1 MARRPPAEA
10 VGALHRRLARL
21 APRDPERARLVAS
34 TAELYGISR
43 ATLYRGLKDQLRP
56 KAVRRGD
63 RGVPR
68 KLPAGELARCCE
80 IIAALKVRTTN
91 GKGRHLSTARA
102 IDLLEEHGVETPDGH
117 VRPAR
122 GLLKKTTVNHYLR
135 QWGYDHGRLTGAP
148 PGGPV
153 RGRAQQRALAARPQ
167 PLGPEA
173 GRGPSLG
180 GARPRRADADALQR
194 RR

>member
-1 MARRPPAEA
+1 VVDPGRRRVPAEA
-10 VGALHRRLARL
+10 LLRLRRRLDALPARHPDRREL
-21 APRDPERARLVAS
+21 IRQATS
-34 TAELYGISR
+34 LYGISR

-68 KLPAGELARCCE
+68 KLPAGELARLCE

-102 IDLLEEHGVETPDGH
+102 IALLEEHGVETPDGH

-122 GLLKKTTVNHYLR
+122 GLLKKTMVNHYL
-135 QWGYDHGRLTGAP
+135 
-148 PGGPV
+148 
-153 RGRAQQRALAARPQ
+153 
-167 PLGPEA
+167 
-173 GRGPSLG
+173 
-180 GARPRRADADALQR
+180 
-194 RR
+194 